1 MLDLVNYCVREN
13 VPFTLFEDWSIILSK
28 VKEIVE
34 GKVTVQQAAA
44 EGVEDFKNGGNS

>member
-1 MLDLVNYCVREN
+1 MRED

-34 GKVTVQQAAA
+34 GKTTVQQVSAQ
-44 EGVEDFKNGGNS
+44 GVEDFKNGANAKN